1 MRSRVVIVV
10 VALVLGGLA
19 AVMAAQYLGS
29 ARSKIEAESRPVEV
43 LVAQQDIARGTS
55 SEELIERK
63 LVSREKVPSRFV
75 ASGAVSSGR
84 AIEGQVLAVS
94 LSAGEQLTTGRFEY
108 PSQAGLSYNVP
119 EDHLAVTVPVD
130 EVSGVSGLLKPGD
143 NVAVFVTVRTS
154 DSDQGASKTKLL
166 IPVARV
172 LATGQRTTAEE
183 APEEAQQQGGLAST
197 QPTGN
202 KSVTLA
208 LSPSDAE
215 KVVFASNK
223 GDGRGD
229 RSVWLA
235 LLPVKGQGA
244 ADTSGQTFNTILR

>member
-29 ARSKIEAESRPVEV
+29 ARSKIEAESKPVEV

-63 LVSREKVPSRFV
+63 LVVREKVPSRFV

-84 AIEGQVLAVS
+84 AIEGQVLAVA

-119 EDHLAVTVPVD
+119 ENHVAVTVPVD

-143 NVAVFVTVRTS
+143 NVAVFVTVRTGE
-154 DSDQGASKTKLL
+154 SDQAAAQTKLL

-183 APEEAQQQGGLAST
+183 APQEQQQDGMAGT
-197 QPTGN
+197 QPTGT

-208 LSPSDAE
+208 LSPTDAE
-215 KVVFASNK
+215 KVVFAANK

-244 ADTSGQTFNTILR
+244 ADTSGQTFTTILR

>member
-1 MRSRVVIVV
+1 M
-10 VALVLGGLA
+10 
-19 AVMAAQYLGS
+19 
-29 ARSKIEAESRPVEV
+29 
-43 LVAQQDIARGTS
+43 
-55 SEELIERK
+55 
-63 LVSREKVPSRFV
+63 
-75 ASGAVSSGR
+75 
-84 AIEGQVLAVS
+84 LAVS

-119 EDHLAVTVPVD
+119 ENHLAVTVPVD

-154 DSDQGASKTKLL
+154 DSDEEASQTKLL

-183 APEEAQQQGGLAST
+183 EPQEAEQGALAAT
-197 QPTGN
+197 QATGN

-208 LSPSDAE
+208 LSPTDAE